1 MVLRYSAMMTH
12 AEIVARME
20 NGFPLTIHVAD
31 GRTFE
36 IPHRDFCWLPP
47 RSSVVMVAVPSPENP
62 EETIS
67 HWIPLLMVSGI
78 SQKLTA

>member
-1 MVLRYSAMMTH
+1 MAPAEVL
-12 AEIVARME
+12 ARIE
-20 NGFPLTIHVAD
+20 DGFPLTIHVAD
-31 GRTFE
+31 GRSFE

-67 HWIPLLMVSGI
+67 HWIPLRMVSGV